1 MTKKRFTAE
10 TDNYGDENLSQ
21 EQLEPKRWT
30 FKVEDVFE
38 DIPDDPN
45 EVLLKIPEEVAEQVG
60 LEPGDPI
67 KVLWGDQ
74 GTIIIEKI
82 STEELERKKVDKS
95 NPA

>member
-21 EQLEPKRWT
+21 EQLESKRWT